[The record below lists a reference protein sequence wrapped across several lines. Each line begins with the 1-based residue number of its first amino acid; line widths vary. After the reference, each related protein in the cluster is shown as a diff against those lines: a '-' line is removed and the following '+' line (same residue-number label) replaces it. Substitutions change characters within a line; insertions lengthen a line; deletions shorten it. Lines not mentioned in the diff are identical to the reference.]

1 VHVIGAGNSA
11 GQAAMFLTL
20 YARKV
25 TLYRCA

>member
-11 GQAAMFLTL
+11 GQAAMFLTQ

-25 TLYRCA
+25 VFVN